1 MCMGEETWRCLDSN
15 ENEARNLKVG
25 VGGWED
31 HGGRL
36 GEPGF
41 GWVVLLLECD

>member
-1 MCMGEETWRCLDSN
+1 MCMGEETWQCLNNN

-31 HGGRL
+31 RGGWL
-36 GEPGF
+36 GEPRF